1 MGGFAISVRP
11 AHLLKQAK
19 QCRWVMRADG
29 LVSPGRAGRY
39 IWRKGDHPN
48 LLIHSF
54 DVSHQSWAFDV
65 TKSCV
70 DSDDIHIGK
79 AEKHVG
85 PFAG

>member
-1 MGGFAISVRP
+1 MVGKLCNIRAA

-19 QCRWVMRADG
+19 QFRWVMRADG

-39 IWRKGDHPN
+39 IRRKSDHPN

-54 DVSHQSWAFDV
+54 DVARQSCAFDI
-65 TKSCV
+65 TKTCV

-79 AEKHVG
+79 R
-85 PFAG
+85 